1 MPNPNHPQLPLCCL
15 LAAQP
20 GRYLFPGLLRDLIEQ
35 ASPDAR
41 ELCAS
46 RLKGMLG
53 AYMEM
58 DVINPDQFSDLCAEI
73 HAFAYG
79 AGA

>member
-1 MPNPNHPQLPLCCL
+1 MPTPNHPQLPLCCQ
-15 LAAQP
+15 LATQP

-35 ASPDAR
+35 ANTDAR
-41 ELCAS
+41 QNSAS
-46 RLKGMLG
+46 RLKGMLA

-79 AGA
+79 ADA